1 MELLQTKRLPLSQK
15 ILRDATLYR
24 VLLAVDDDLAA
35 QVHTAG
41 CPCGGRLRAPSPL
54 SPRRVR
60 RAGGTILSMP
70 RGPSDVRTASAT
82 ALAATMLLS
91 RTLPGAQTK
100 SASWG
105 VATPEASGGRAEPQ
119 LAGEGEAA
127 GKASAGSRRS
137 GVLRPEP
144 PARCDQSA
152 PVWPGRSLCG
162 RACNARRRRRQ
173 VARTSS
179 PARGQLSCALSGAQQ
194 EPTCCGVALLRQPR
208 RGR

>member
-1 MELLQTKRLPLSQK
+1 MCEG
-15 ILRDATLYR
+15 
-24 VLLAVDDDLAA
+24 A
-35 QVHTAG
+35 QPTACA

-100 SASWG
+100 SDSWG
-105 VATPEASGGRAEPQ
+105 VATLEASGGRAEPQ

-127 GKASAGSRRS
+127 CKASAGWRRS

-162 RACNARRRRRQ
+162 RACNARRWRRQ

>member
-1 MELLQTKRLPLSQK
+1 MCEG
-15 ILRDATLYR
+15 
-24 VLLAVDDDLAA
+24 A
-35 QVHTAG
+35 QPTACA

-100 SASWG
+100 SDSWG

-127 GKASAGSRRS
+127 CKASAGWRRS

-152 PVWPGRSLCG
+152 PGLAWALPVRSRVQCAQVASAGAHLFSCARSAVLCSFWG
-162 RACNARRRRRQ
+162 AAGADMLRRCAASPAAKRPLRMLRRGAPRRRLAPLFPPLHPSLPFRF
-173 VARTSS
+173 
-179 PARGQLSCALSGAQQ
+179 
-194 EPTCCGVALLRQPR
+194 
-208 RGR
+208 

>member
-1 MELLQTKRLPLSQK
+1 M
-15 ILRDATLYR
+15 
-24 VLLAVDDDLAA
+24 
-35 QVHTAG
+35 
-41 CPCGGRLRAPSPL
+41 
-54 SPRRVR
+54 R

-100 SASWG
+100 SDSWG

-127 GKASAGSRRS
+127 GKASADSRRS

-152 PVWPGRSLCG
+152 PGLAWALPVRSRVHG
-162 RACNARRRRRQ
+162 AQ
-173 VARTSS
+173 VASAGGTHLFSCARSAVLCSFWGAAGADMLRRCAASPAAKRPLRMLSRGASRMTLASS
-179 PARGQLSCALSGAQQ
+179 PFPSRHTHASLPFCF
-194 EPTCCGVALLRQPR
+194 
-208 RGR
+208 